1 MMINRIDE
9 YRKQYGFYTVDE
21 IVNEIA
27 LENVVFDPY
36 SLLISKNVHIGK
48 ENVFYSNI
56 IIKSDD
62 TSLIKIGNR
71 NTFFN
76 NTNFI
81 AENGGVIEVGNENVF
96 SGGPISIKANM
107 NQAQIIFSDEGR
119 YDGNINVYGNCYF
132 GRGSQILGNINVYSC
147 KLEAGASYKD
157 PDPDCRAG
165 LIKGLGTAKNLVV
178 PQGKVINGWHEFKQE
193 QLEDQNHYHSKK
205 RRAQ

>member
-1 MMINRIDE
+1 MDNRIDN
-9 YRKQYGFYTVDE
+9 YRRQYHFYTVDE

-27 LENVVFDPY
+27 LDNVVFDPY

-71 NTFFN
+71 NTFFP

-81 AENGGVIEVGNENVF
+81 AENGGVIEVGNENAF
-96 SGGPISIKANM
+96 SGGTISIKANM
-107 NQAQIIFSDEGR
+107 NQAQIIFGNEGR
-119 YDGNINVYGNCYF
+119 YDGNINVYGNCFF

-157 PDPDCRAG
+157 PDPNHRAG

-178 PQGKVINGWHEFKQE
+178 PQGKVINGWHEFRQE
-193 QLEDQNHYHSKK
+193 QLEDQSHYHSKK

>member
-21 IVNEIA
+21 IISEVA

-36 SLLISKNVHIGK
+36 SLLISKSVHIGK
-48 ENVFYSNI
+48 DNIFYSNI
-56 IIKSDD
+56 VIKSDHD
-62 TSLIKIGNR
+62 SLIKIGSH
-71 NTFFN
+71 NTFFT
-76 NTNFI
+76 NTYFV
-81 AENGGVIEVGNENVF
+81 AENGGVIEVGNENIF

-107 NQAQIIFSDEGR
+107 NQAQIIFNDEGR
-119 YDGNINVYGNCYF
+119 YD
-132 GRGSQILGNINVYSC
+132 GNINVYSC

-157 PDPDCRAG
+157 PDPDHRAG

-193 QLEDQNHYHSKK
+193 QLEDQSHYHSKK

>member
-1 MMINRIDE
+1 MDNRIDN
-9 YRKQYGFYTVDE
+9 YRRQYHFYTVDE
-21 IVNEIA
+21 IINEIA
-27 LENVVFDPY
+27 LDNVVFDPY

-62 TSLIKIGNR
+62 ASLIKIGSQ
-71 NTFFN
+71 NTFFTN
-76 NTNFI
+76 ANFI
-81 AENGGVIEVGNENVF
+81 AEDGGVIEVGNENIF

-107 NQAQIIFSDEGR
+107 NQAQIIFGNEGR
-119 YDGNINVYGNCYF
+119 YDGNINVYGNCCF

-147 KLEAGASYKD
+147 KLEAGASYKN
-157 PDPDCRAG
+157 PDPNHRAG

-193 QLEDQNHYHSKK
+193 QLEDQSHYHSKK

>member
-21 IVNEIA
+21 IISEIA

-36 SLLISKNVHIGK
+36 SLLISKSVHIGK
-48 ENVFYSNI
+48 DNIFYSNI
-56 IIKSDD
+56 VIKSDHD
-62 TSLIKIGNR
+62 SLIKIGSH
-71 NTFFN
+71 NTFFT
-76 NTNFI
+76 NTYFV
-81 AENGGVIEVGNENVF
+81 AENGGVIEVGNENIF

-107 NQAQIIFSDEGR
+107 NQAQIIFNDEGR

-157 PDPDCRAG
+157 PDPD
-165 LIKGLGTAKNLVV
+165 
-178 PQGKVINGWHEFKQE
+178 Q
-193 QLEDQNHYHSKK
+193 
-205 RRAQ
+205 